1 MTGTIPKSLDAIT
14 PQFLEG
20 LLGARWPGVKVAKV
34 TVDGEIHGTATKARI
49 IVDYTQ
55 RPDAPRVMWL
65 KAGWEAHSEML
76 GKVGIYAR
84 EPRAYLEL
92 LPDLAVRAP
101 QCFGGIYDME
111 TLEGVVLLE
120 DMGLLGARLNTPET
134 VIAAPEVEQ
143 ILHQLA
149 AMHARTMSADWLDAR
164 PWLMTAFSGMDV
176 EGTYLNFMADE
187 DNLARFLTQPR
198 CAGFPD
204 AVRDPQAIRR
214 ALRRLADWAAATP
227 LHCLL
232 HGDAHIGNSY
242 TLPDGT
248 PGLLDWQCAARG
260 GWAYDVAYYM
270 GSTLSTDDRRLHEHA
285 LLRSYLDAM
294 TKAGGPVLEWE
305 QAWADYTTCLAYG
318 FAAWLANA
326 PEFQPEHYNAIVAT
340 RFAHAMV
347 DHGMI

>member
-1 MTGTIPKSLDAIT
+1 MGSTVPKSLEEIT

-20 LLGARWPGVKVAKV
+20 VLSARWPGVKVAKV

-49 IVDYTQ
+49 VVDYASGTHC
-55 RPDAPRVMWL
+55 PAVMWL

-84 EPRAYLEL
+84 EPRTYLEV

-101 QCFGGIYDME
+101 ECFGGVYDAQ

-120 DMGLLGARLNTPET
+120 DLGLLNARLNTPET
-134 VIAAPEVEQ
+134 VIKAPEVAQ
-143 ILHQLA
+143 ILQQLA
-149 AMHARTMSADWLDAR
+149 AMHARTMLAEWLDQR
-164 PWLMTAFSGMDV
+164 PWLMTAFSGIDV
-176 EGTYLNFMADE
+176 EGTYLNFMAAPA
-187 DNLARFLTQPR
+187 NLARFLMQPR
-198 CAGFPD
+198 CAEFPD
-204 AVRDPQAIRR
+204 AVRDPAAIGV

-232 HGDAHIGNSY
+232 HGDAHIGNTY
-242 TLPDGT
+242 TLPDGA
-248 PGLLDWQCAARG
+248 PGLLDWQCTARG

-270 GSTLSTDDRRLHEHA
+270 GSTLSTDDRRLHERD

-294 TKAGGPVLEWE
+294 VAAGGPALDWD
-305 QAWADYTTCLAYG
+305 QAWREYTTCLVYG
-318 FAAWLANA
+318 FVAWLANA